1 MFLLSNSLIYGAL
14 VVTRHGVLRELLASS
29 HASKA
34 LALVQA
40 IENGAAAFLGPQID
54 DSSDPESSPLSVPVI
69 QLPDPWEALGRLG
82 AAFHNE
88 PSQNMTVIGV
98 TGEPQ
103 RFSQSLLCRCLSFA
117 L

>member
-1 MFLLSNSLIYGAL
+1 MPL
-14 VVTRHGVLRELLASS
+14 
-29 HASKA
+29 A
-34 LALVQA
+34 LAQA

-54 DSSDPESSPLSVPVI
+54 DSPDPESSPLSVPVI

-82 AAFHNE
+82 AAFYNE

-98 TGEPQ
+98 TGAISAAHCQ
-103 RFSQSLLCRCLSFA
+103 GHCLMPA

>member
-1 MFLLSNSLIYGAL
+1 MPL
-14 VVTRHGVLRELLASS
+14 
-29 HASKA
+29 A
-34 LALVQA
+34 LAQA

-54 DSSDPESSPLSVPVI
+54 DSPDPESSPLSVPVI

-82 AAFHNE
+82 AAFYND

-98 TGEPQ
+98 TGANSIAH
-103 RFSQSLLCRCLSFA
+103 SQGHCLMPA